1 MIKNINA
8 ITLATYFTMFFLG
21 VAGSL
26 IGAAARNIGLEPY
39 QIGLLTSIQ
48 NVGFMISVSISG
60 ALADTHE
67 KPKILAIGSLILAA
81 SFFGFYQFELFWIN
95 ILIMLFIG
103 IGVGT
108 YEGVTDVLLLD
119 IHPKRAGLHI
129 SVNHF
134 FVTFG
139 SIIIT
144 VYLIFLQM
152 NWRNSLMQA
161 AVVVLLLAIFFTL
174 VRVKSP
180 KKQTERFIKR
190 LQVLIQEKIVIVLFI
205 ATALTVGVE
214 LGSISILTTFLMD
227 QHNFTQVTSKIGLLL
242 FLTGIAVGRIII
254 GFLTRREQLVR
265 NLIIMFGFAFFIF
278 SGLYFMDLN
287 VGIYLVLFLAGFS
300 LSALLPL
307 IFTFAGLYYP
317 ESAGAV
323 LGAIKVAIP
332 IGGIILPLAMSII
345 ARNSSFQISL
355 IVYPLSLLLAFFLL
369 FIVIRGESLNGTA
382 VEN

>member
-21 VAGSL
+21 VASSL
-26 IGAAARNIGLEPY
+26 IGAAARNIGLEPF

-60 ALADTHE
+60 ALADTND

-95 ILIMLFIG
+95 ILIMLCIG

-108 YEGVTDVLLLD
+108 YEGVTDALLLD
-119 IHPKRAGLHI
+119 IHPKRAGFHI

-152 NWRNSLMQA
+152 NWQNSLAQA
-161 AVVVLLLAIFFTL
+161 AFVVLLLAIFFT
-174 VRVKSP
+174 VARVKSP
-180 KKQTERFIKR
+180 RKQSVRFFRR

-205 ATALTVGVE
+205 ATTVTVGVE

-227 QHNFTQVTSKIGLLL
+227 QHSFTQVTSKVGLVI
-242 FLTGIAVGRIII
+242 FLTGIAVGRLII
-254 GFLTRREQLVR
+254 GFLTRREQLIR
-265 NLIIMFGFAFFIF
+265 NLIIMFGFAVIIY

-287 VGIYLVLFLAGFS
+287 VGIYIALFLAGFS

-317 ESAGAV
+317 ESAGTV

-332 IGGIILPLAMSII
+332 IGGIILPLGMSLLAKI
-345 ARNSSFQISL
+345 SSFQISL

-369 FIVIRGESLNGTA
+369 FIFIRGESLNPSDF
-382 VEN
+382 EN

>member
-1 MIKNINA
+1 MIKNIKA
-8 ITLATYFTMFFLG
+8 ITLATFFTMFFLG

-60 ALADTHE
+60 ALADTHD

-81 SFFGFYQFELFWIN
+81 SFFGFYQMEMLWIN

-108 YEGVTDVLLLD
+108 YEGVTDAMLLD
-119 IHPKRAGLHI
+119 IHPKRAGFHI
-129 SVNHF
+129 SINHF

-152 NWRNSLMQA
+152 NWRNSLSQA
-161 AVVVLLLAIFFTL
+161 AVVVVLLAIFFSF

-180 KKQTERFIKR
+180 KKQTEHILKR
-190 LQVLIQEKIVIVLFI
+190 LQVLIHEKIIIVLFI
-205 ATALTVGVE
+205 ATAVTVGVE

-227 QHNFTQVTSKIGLLL
+227 QHNFTQVTSKIGLLV
-242 FLTGIAVGRIII
+242 FLSGIAVGRLII
-254 GFLTRREQLVR
+254 GFLTRREQLIR
-265 NLIIMFGFAFFIF
+265 NLIAMFGFAVIIY
-278 SGLYFMDLN
+278 SCLYFLDLN
-287 VGIYLVLFLAGFS
+287 IGIYGALFLAGFS

-307 IFTFAGLYYP
+307 ILTFAGLHYP
-317 ESAGAV
+317 EAAGTV

-332 IGGIILPLAMSII
+332 IGGIILPLVMSII
-345 ARNSSFQISL
+345 ARNSTFRISL
-355 IVYPLSLLLAFFLL
+355 IVYPLSLLLAFILL
-369 FIVIRGESLNGTA
+369 FISIRGERLTKTVVKN
-382 VEN
+382 

>member
-1 MIKNINA
+1 MIKNIKA

-26 IGAAARNIGLEPY
+26 TGAAARNIGLEPY

-60 ALADTHE
+60 ALADTHD

-108 YEGVTDVLLLD
+108 YEGVTDAILLD
-119 IHPKRAGLHI
+119 IHPKRAGFHI

-139 SIIIT
+139 AIIIT

-152 NWRNSLMQA
+152 NWQNSLTQA
-161 AVVVLLLAIFFTL
+161 AVVVLLLAFFFSL
-174 VRVKSP
+174 ARVKSP
-180 KKQTERFIKR
+180 KKQTERFLKR
-190 LQVLIQEKIVIVLFI
+190 LQVLVQEKIVIVLFI
-205 ATALTVGVE
+205 ATAITVGVE

-227 QHNFTQVTSKIGLLL
+227 QHNFTQVTSKLGLVV
-242 FLTGIAVGRIII
+242 FLTGIAVGRLII
-254 GFLTRREQLVR
+254 GFLTRREQLIR
-265 NLIIMFGFAFFIF
+265 NLIIMFGFAVIIY
-278 SGLYFMDLN
+278 SGLYFMDLSI
-287 VGIYLVLFLAGFS
+287 GIYLALFLAGFS
-300 LSALLPL
+300 LSALLPM
-307 IFTFAGLYYP
+307 IFTFAGLKYP
-317 ESAGAV
+317 ESAGTV

-332 IGGIILPLAMSII
+332 IGGIVLPLLMSII

-355 IVYPLSLLLAFFLL
+355 IVYPISLLFAFFLL
-369 FIVIRGESLNGTA
+369 FIGIRGESLIGTE

>member
-21 VAGSL
+21 VASSL
-26 IGAAARNIGLEPY
+26 IGAAARNIGLEPF

-60 ALADTHE
+60 ALADTND

-95 ILIMLFIG
+95 ILIMLCIG

-108 YEGVTDVLLLD
+108 YEGVTDALLLD
-119 IHPKRAGLHI
+119 IHPKRAGFHI

-152 NWRNSLMQA
+152 NWQNSLAQA
-161 AVVVLLLAIFFTL
+161 AFVVLLLAIFFT
-174 VRVKSP
+174 VARVKSP
-180 KKQTERFIKR
+180 RKQSVRFFRR

-205 ATALTVGVE
+205 ATTVTVGVE

-227 QHNFTQVTSKIGLLL
+227 QHSFTQVTSKVGLVI
-242 FLTGIAVGRIII
+242 FLTGIAVGRLII
-254 GFLTRREQLVR
+254 GFLTRREQLIR
-265 NLIIMFGFAFFIF
+265 NLIIMFGFAVIIY
-278 SGLYFMDLN
+278 SGLYFLDLN
-287 VGIYLVLFLAGFS
+287 VGIYIALFLAGFS

-317 ESAGAV
+317 ESAGTV

-332 IGGIILPLAMSII
+332 IGGIILPLGMSLLAKI
-345 ARNSSFQISL
+345 SSFQISL

-369 FIVIRGESLNGTA
+369 FIFIRGESLNPSDF
-382 VEN
+382 EN

>member
-1 MIKNINA
+1 MIKNIKA

-60 ALADTHE
+60 ALADTHD

-81 SFFGFYQFELFWIN
+81 SFFGFYQMEMFWIN

-108 YEGVTDVLLLD
+108 YEGVTDAMLLD
-119 IHPKRAGLHI
+119 IHPKRAGFHI
-129 SVNHF
+129 SINHF

-152 NWRNSLMQA
+152 NWRNSLSQA
-161 AVVVLLLAIFFTL
+161 AVIVVLLAIFFSF

-180 KKQTERFIKR
+180 KKQTEHILKR
-190 LQVLIQEKIVIVLFI
+190 LQVLIHEKIIIVLFI
-205 ATALTVGVE
+205 ATAVTVGVE

-227 QHNFTQVTSKIGLLL
+227 QHNFTQVTSKIGLLV
-242 FLTGIAVGRIII
+242 FLSGIAVGRLII
-254 GFLTRREQLVR
+254 GFLTRREQLIR
-265 NLIIMFGFAFFIF
+265 NLIAMFGFAVIIY
-278 SGLYFMDLN
+278 SCLYFLDLN
-287 VGIYLVLFLAGFS
+287 IGIYVALFLAGFS

-307 IFTFAGLYYP
+307 ILTFAGLHYP
-317 ESAGAV
+317 EAAGTV

-332 IGGIILPLAMSII
+332 IGGIILPLVMSII
-345 ARNSSFQISL
+345 ARNSTFRISL
-355 IVYPLSLLLAFFLL
+355 IVYPLSLLLAFILL
-369 FIVIRGESLNGTA
+369 FISIRGERLTKTV

>member
-39 QIGLLTSIQ
+39 QIGLLISIQ

-67 KPKILAIGSLILAA
+67 KPKILAIGSLILAT

-108 YEGVTDVLLLD
+108 YEGVTDVMLLD

-205 ATALTVGVE
+205 ATAVTVGVE

-227 QHNFTQVTSKIGLLL
+227 KHNFTQVTSKIGLLL
-242 FLTGIAVGRIII
+242 FLTGIAVGRLII
-254 GFLTRREQLVR
+254 GFLTRREQLIR

-287 VGIYLVLFLAGFS
+287 VGIYLALFLAGFS

-307 IFTFAGLYYP
+307 ILTFAGLYYP

-332 IGGIILPLAMSII
+332 IGGIILPLVMSII

-369 FIVIRGESLNGTA
+369 FIVIRGESLNGT
-382 VEN
+382 VIEN

>member
-1 MIKNINA
+1 MIKNIKA
-8 ITLATYFTMFFLG
+8 ITLATFFTMFFLG

-60 ALADTHE
+60 ALADTHD

-81 SFFGFYQFELFWIN
+81 SFFGFYQMEMFWIN

-108 YEGVTDVLLLD
+108 YEGVTDAMLLD
-119 IHPKRAGLHI
+119 IHPKRAGFHI
-129 SVNHF
+129 SINHF

-152 NWRNSLMQA
+152 NWRNSLSQA
-161 AVVVLLLAIFFTL
+161 AVIVVLLAIFFSF

-180 KKQTERFIKR
+180 KKQTEHILKR
-190 LQVLIQEKIVIVLFI
+190 LQVLIHEKIIIVLFI
-205 ATALTVGVE
+205 ATAVTVGVE

-227 QHNFTQVTSKIGLLL
+227 QHNFTQVTSKIGLLV
-242 FLTGIAVGRIII
+242 FLSGIAVGRLII
-254 GFLTRREQLVR
+254 GFLTRREQLIR
-265 NLIIMFGFAFFIF
+265 NLIAMFGFAVIIY
-278 SGLYFMDLN
+278 SCLYFLDLN
-287 VGIYLVLFLAGFS
+287 IGIYVALFLAGFS

-307 IFTFAGLYYP
+307 ILTFAGLHYP
-317 ESAGAV
+317 EAAGTV

-332 IGGIILPLAMSII
+332 IGGIILPLVMSII
-345 ARNSSFQISL
+345 ARNSTFRISL
-355 IVYPLSLLLAFFLL
+355 IVYPLSLLLAFILL
-369 FIVIRGESLNGTA
+369 FISIRGERLTKTV

>member
-1 MIKNINA
+1 MIKNIKA

-60 ALADTHE
+60 ALADTHD

-81 SFFGFYQFELFWIN
+81 SFFGFYQMKMFWIN

-108 YEGVTDVLLLD
+108 YEGVTDAMLLD
-119 IHPKRAGLHI
+119 IHPKRAGFHI
-129 SVNHF
+129 SINHF

-152 NWRNSLMQA
+152 NWRNSLSQA
-161 AVVVLLLAIFFTL
+161 AVVVVLLAIFFSF

-180 KKQTERFIKR
+180 KKQTEHILKR
-190 LQVLIQEKIVIVLFI
+190 LQVLIHEKIIIVLFI
-205 ATALTVGVE
+205 ATAVTVGVE

-227 QHNFTQVTSKIGLLL
+227 QHNFTQVTSKIGLLV
-242 FLTGIAVGRIII
+242 FLSGIAVGRLII
-254 GFLTRREQLVR
+254 GFLTRREQLIR
-265 NLIIMFGFAFFIF
+265 NLIAMFGFAVIIY
-278 SGLYFMDLN
+278 SCLYFLDLN
-287 VGIYLVLFLAGFS
+287 IGIYVALFLAGFS

-307 IFTFAGLYYP
+307 ILTFAGLHYP
-317 ESAGAV
+317 EAAGTV

-332 IGGIILPLAMSII
+332 IGGIILPLVMSII
-345 ARNSSFQISL
+345 ARNSTFRISL
-355 IVYPLSLLLAFFLL
+355 IVYPLSLLLAFILL
-369 FIVIRGESLNGTA
+369 FISIRGERLTKTV